1 MLELA
6 IGNLNYSS
14 WSMRAWLLLQHF
26 NIPFRERYLRF
37 DGFEPDSVFKQSALA
52 LSATGKVPVLID
64 DDLVVWDSLAIAE
77 YLAEQYPDRP
87 LWPAE
92 RSLRAQA
99 RSVCAQ
105 MHSDFAALRTACPMN
120 IEADLRQTGALIW
133 RDHPEVRRDVAQIE
147 SLWEISRALSGGP
160 FLFREFSIAD
170 AFFAPVCMRIR
181 GYGLPVSKQ
190 SDDYINR
197 VATTPAVA
205 QWVQRAR
212 AENDFLAFEEPYRLG
227 R

>member
-14 WSMRAWLLLQHF
+14 WSMRAWIVLQHF

-37 DGFEPDSVFKQSALA
+37 DGFDPDSTFKRSALA

-64 DDLVVWDSLAIAE
+64 GGLVVWDSLAIAE

-87 LWPAE
+87 LWPAK

-105 MHSDFAALRTACPMN
+105 MHSGFAALRMACPMN

-133 RDHPEVRRDVAQIE
+133 RDQPDVRRDLAQIE
-147 SLWEISRALSGGP
+147 RLWEQSRSCSGGP
-160 FLFREFSIAD
+160 FLFGEFCIAD
-170 AFFAPVCMRIR
+170 AFFAPVCMRIM
-181 GYGLPVSKQ
+181 GYGLSVSTQ
-190 SDDYINR
+190 SNDYIER
-197 VATTPAVA
+197 VTSTPAVA
-205 QWVQRAR
+205 QWIERAC
-212 AENDFLAFEEPYRLG
+212 AEKDFLEFEEPYRLS